1 MRRARQPNVQP
12 GGMPGSVCRAAQP
25 ALIRINRPRRIDRRG
40 ARRAH
45 AFTPR
50 CHRGPAAAT
59 PCVERSRDDA
69 RRGPRAGPPSGVPSS
84 GVRTRRRRRR
94 RCNAW
99 PSGCSLTK
107 VLLHGGSV
115 VGMLDCRSHPP
126 PGLRRRNAR
135 SSGCLLAEALHRRG
149 AAAGMPDHRDAR
161 SPGCALSG
169 ILGRRVTPPPEYCV
183 ALRAAPSERREA
195 RRPPHRDRGGHRP
208 ESRTATLPPIPP
220 IPPITRDH
228 PLPAAHRPST
238 AARRMSPA
246 SGGRPRTGL
255 TIVNNPPPSAFK
267 LAMRRSPA
275 YAVPIRCASDT
286 IRCVAANARPPPSEP
301 RFATAGVSVPETPEG
316 RRPRA
321 NGPPT
326 AARAAHAACATTAAM
341 MRPHTPARR
350 SDAVRVARSAT

>member
-1 MRRARQPNVQP
+1 MARRPAAGADPPAAPRSAARHGAARCGAMRRARQPNVQP
-12 GGMPGSVCRAAQP
+12 GGMPGSVCRAGQP

-149 AAAGMPDHRDAR
+149 AAAGIPDHRDAR

-195 RRPPHRDRGGHRP
+195 SAGRPTAIAAAIGRNRERQRFRRSRPSPRSRAITRYPLHTARRPPH
-208 ESRTATLPPIPP
+208 
-220 IPPITRDH
+220 
-228 PLPAAHRPST
+228 
-238 AARRMSPA
+238 
-246 SGGRPRTGL
+246 
-255 TIVNNPPPSAFK
+255 
-267 LAMRRSPA
+267 
-275 YAVPIRCASDT
+275 
-286 IRCVAANARPPPSEP
+286 VACRPPPAAGREP
-301 RFATAGVSVPETPEG
+301 A
-316 RRPRA
+316 
-321 NGPPT
+321 
-326 AARAAHAACATTAAM
+326 
-341 MRPHTPARR
+341 
-350 SDAVRVARSAT
+350 

>member
-1 MRRARQPNVQP
+1 
-12 GGMPGSVCRAAQP
+12 MPGSVCRAGQP

-84 GVRTRRRRRR
+84 GSTY
-94 RCNAW
+94 A
-99 PSGCSLTK
+99 PAGAASLQR
-107 VLLHGGSV
+107 LAI
-115 VGMLDCRSHPP
+115 GMLAHQGAPPRGLCR
-126 PGLRRRNAR
+126 RDAR

-195 RRPPHRDRGGHRP
+195 SAGRPTAIAAAIGRNRERQRFRRSRPSPRSRAITRYPPHTARRPPH
-208 ESRTATLPPIPP
+208 
-220 IPPITRDH
+220 
-228 PLPAAHRPST
+228 
-238 AARRMSPA
+238 
-246 SGGRPRTGL
+246 
-255 TIVNNPPPSAFK
+255 
-267 LAMRRSPA
+267 
-275 YAVPIRCASDT
+275 
-286 IRCVAANARPPPSEP
+286 VACRPPPAAGREP
-301 RFATAGVSVPETPEG
+301 A
-316 RRPRA
+316 
-321 NGPPT
+321 
-326 AARAAHAACATTAAM
+326 
-341 MRPHTPARR
+341 
-350 SDAVRVARSAT
+350 

>member
-1 MRRARQPNVQP
+1 MARRPAAGADPPAAPRSAARHGTARHGAARCDAVRRARQPNVQP
-12 GGMPGSVCRAAQP
+12 GGMPGSVCRAGQP
-25 ALIRINRPRRIDRRG
+25 ALIRINRPRHVNRRG

-149 AAAGMPDHRDAR
+149 AAAGIPDHRDAR

-195 RRPPHRDRGGHRP
+195 SAGRPTAIAAAIGRNRERQRFRRSRRSRPSPRSRAITRYPLHTARRPPH
-208 ESRTATLPPIPP
+208 
-220 IPPITRDH
+220 
-228 PLPAAHRPST
+228 
-238 AARRMSPA
+238 
-246 SGGRPRTGL
+246 
-255 TIVNNPPPSAFK
+255 
-267 LAMRRSPA
+267 
-275 YAVPIRCASDT
+275 
-286 IRCVAANARPPPSEP
+286 VACRPPPAAGREP
-301 RFATAGVSVPETPEG
+301 A
-316 RRPRA
+316 
-321 NGPPT
+321 
-326 AARAAHAACATTAAM
+326 
-341 MRPHTPARR
+341 
-350 SDAVRVARSAT
+350 

>member
-1 MRRARQPNVQP
+1 MRCGAVRCDAMRRARQPNVQP
-12 GGMPGSVCRAAQP
+12 GGMPGSVCRAGQP
-25 ALIRINRPRRIDRRG
+25 ALIRINRPRHVNRRG

-84 GVRTRRRRRR
+84 GVRTRRRGRR

-149 AAAGMPDHRDAR
+149 AAAGIPDHRDAR

-195 RRPPHRDRGGHRP
+195 SAGRPTAIAAAIGRNRERQRFRR
-208 ESRTATLPPIPP
+208 S
-220 IPPITRDH
+220 
-228 PLPAAHRPST
+228 RPS
-238 AARRMSPA
+238 P
-246 SGGRPRTGL
+246 
-255 TIVNNPPPSAFK
+255 
-267 LAMRRSPA
+267 RSPA
-275 YAVPIRCASDT
+275 TRCTPPVDRRTSHVA
-286 IRCVAANARPPPSEP
+286 RLRRPAANRLDDRQQP
-301 RFATAGVSVPETPEG
+301 
-316 RRPRA
+316 
-321 NGPPT
+321 
-326 AARAAHAACATTAAM
+326 AALGF
-341 MRPHTPARR
+341 
-350 SDAVRVARSAT
+350 